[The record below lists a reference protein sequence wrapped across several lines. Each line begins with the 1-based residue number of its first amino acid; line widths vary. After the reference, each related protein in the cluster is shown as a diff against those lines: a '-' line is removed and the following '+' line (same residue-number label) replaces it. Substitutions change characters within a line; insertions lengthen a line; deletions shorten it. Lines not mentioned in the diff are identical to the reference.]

1 MSTFRSALRVAWR
14 HPVYLVSY
22 LAIVSL
28 MGVLVGRLVADQ
40 AVAVPSS
47 YEPVRASVAVVDE
60 DGSDLSRAFASW
72 AGGRFDLVETDGT
85 QEVQDALARS
95 LVDCVLVLPQGFG
108 QELLD
113 AARAG
118 DDLPNVQ
125 ATYGTD
131 VQTGVLAAQ
140 EASQWV
146 SLAGSAAALEPDAGA
161 GAVGELATQ
170 AMGER
175 ADVATLTSADAG
187 DARTAAGATTYFNF
201 SAYPIMSSVVVTVG
215 LVLSVFSES
224 EVRRRQGCAPVSPAR
239 LDASLLGG
247 CLVLALG
254 AWAWTSVLGL
264 AVFADELSDVPAA
277 NLALL
282 LVAQLAIS
290 LTPLSLAFAL
300 SRLGLREQDLN
311 AAGNIGGMVLTFLG
325 GGWVPLSLMG
335 EEVCTVA
342 HFVPTY
348 WVSDAVTTLLGTGAL
363 TASDLARVGTDI
375 GVATLFAVAIAALGL
390 ALSRARHA

>member
-28 MGVLVGRLVADQ
+28 MGVLVGRLVTDQ
-40 AVAVPSS
+40 AADVPSS

-131 VQTGVLAAQ
+131 VQTGVLAAR
-140 EASQWV
+140 EASQWA

-247 CLVLALG
+247 CLVLTLG

-300 SRLGLREQDLN
+300 SRLGLREQGLN

-325 GGWVPLSLMG
+325 GAWVPLSLMG

>member
-40 AVAVPSS
+40 AAAVPSS

-140 EASQWV
+140 EASQWA

-175 ADVATLTSADAG
+175 ADVATLTSVDAG

-254 AWAWTSVLGL
+254 AWSWTSVLGL
-264 AVFADELSDVPAA
+264 AVFADELSGVPAA

-300 SRLGLREQDLN
+300 SRLGLREQGLN

-325 GGWVPLSLMG
+325 GAWVPLSLMG
-335 EEVCTVA
+335 EEVRTVA

-348 WVSDAVTTLLGTGAL
+348 WVSDAVTTLLGAGAL

-390 ALSRARHA
+390 ALSRARRA

>member
-40 AVAVPSS
+40 AAAVPSS

-140 EASQWV
+140 EASQWA
-146 SLAGSAAALEPDAGA
+146 SLAGSAAALEPDADA
-161 GAVGELATQ
+161 SAVGELATQ
-170 AMGER
+170 AMGQR

-187 DARTAAGATTYFNF
+187 DVRTAAGATTYFNF

-290 LTPLSLAFAL
+290 L
-300 SRLGLREQDLN
+300 SRLGLREQGLN

-325 GGWVPLSLMG
+325 GAWVPLSLMG

>member
-1 MSTFRSALRVAWR
+1 MSTFRSALCVAWR

-28 MGVLVGRLVADQ
+28 MGVLVGRLVTDQ
-40 AVAVPSS
+40 AAAVPSS

-140 EASQWV
+140 EASQWA

-161 GAVGELATQ
+161 SAVGELATQ
-170 AMGER
+170 AMGQR

-264 AVFADELSDVPAA
+264 AVFADELSGVPAA

-300 SRLGLREQDLN
+300 SRLGLREQGLN

-325 GGWVPLSLMG
+325 GAWVPLSLMG
-335 EEVCTVA
+335 EEVRTVA

-348 WVSDAVTTLLGTGAL
+348 WVSDAVTTLLGAGAL

-390 ALSRARHA
+390 ALSRARRA

>member
-28 MGVLVGRLVADQ
+28 MGVLVGRLVTDQ
-40 AVAVPSS
+40 AAAVPSS

-140 EASQWV
+140 EASQWA
-146 SLAGSAAALEPDAGA
+146 SLAGSAAAL
-161 GAVGELATQ
+161 ELATQ

-175 ADVATLTSADAG
+175 ADVATLTSVDAG

-290 LTPLSLAFAL
+290 LTPLSLAFML
-300 SRLGLREQDLN
+300 SRLGLREQGLN

-325 GGWVPLSLMG
+325 GAWVPLSLMG

-348 WVSDAVTTLLGTGAL
+348 WVSDAVTTLLGASAL

-375 GVATLFAVAIAALGL
+375 GVAALFAVAIAALGL